1 MAQEPIW
8 PGSGSA
14 VSGNTPFGTFDDDS
28 TYQTEAPKFADWC
41 AKRLGYPL
49 MNVELQDKQFYACL
63 EESVTEYSAQIN
75 QFNIKDNLLNLQGQ
89 PTSSNLTHK
98 RVTPNLGRNVFLSE
112 AYGTEAGVGGLV
124 DIKSGSIDIVSGSS
138 DYDVNALFAEVSE
151 SGNAIELR
159 KIFYQEKPAVQRYFD
174 PYAGTGAGTMNLLDQ
189 FGFGNY
195 SPAVS
200 FLMMPVYADML
211 RMQAIELNDS
221 IRKSSYSFQLRNNR
235 LRIFPKPTNDY
246 KLHFNYVVRSDR
258 DNAMVTEYSGSS
270 DVISDF
276 SNVPYDNM
284 TYGHINDV
292 GRQWI
297 RKYGLAL
304 TKELLGIIRSKYG
317 AIPIPGAETSLDGD
331 TLRTEA
337 SAEKEVL
344 VTQLRE
350 MLEQTSRRA
359 LLEADK
365 DESEFLQEKLK
376 KVPYPI
382 YIGKGCERWQ
392 THDFSE
398 KKIKTHLI
406 ELIKNLSV
414 I

>member
-14 VSGNTPFGTFDDDS
+14 VSGNTPFGFYDTDS
-28 TYQTEAPKFADWC
+28 EFQSEAPKFATWC
-41 AKRLGYPL
+41 AQRLGYPL
-49 MNVELQDKQFYACL
+49 MNVELQDIQFYACL
-63 EESVTEYSAQIN
+63 EESVSEYSAQIN
-75 QFNIKDNLLNLQGQ
+75 QFNIKDNLLSLQGQ
-89 PTSSNLTHK
+89 STSSNLTHK
-98 RVTPNLGRNVFLSE
+98 RVTPNLGRSVFLSQ

-124 DIKSGSIDIVSGSS
+124 EVKSGSVDVVSGSQT
-138 DYDVNALFAEVSE
+138 YDLNALWADVSE
-151 SGNAIELR
+151 SGNAIEL
-159 KIFYQEKPAVQRYFD
+159 KKVFYEETPAVQRYFD

-195 SPAVS
+195 SPAVT

-211 RMQAIELNDS
+211 RLQAIELNDQ
-221 IRKSSYSFQLRNNR
+221 IRKSAYSFQLRNNK
-235 LRIFPKPTNDY
+235 LRIFPRPDSSY
-246 KLHFNYVVRSDR
+246 KLHFEYVVRSDR
-258 DNAMVTEYSGSS
+258 DDVLITEYSGSS

-284 TYGHINDV
+284 KFTNINDV
-292 GRQWI
+292 GKQWI

-304 TKELLGIIRSKYG
+304 TKELLGIVRSKYG

-331 TLRTEA
+331 TLRSEA
-337 SAEKEVL
+337 SAEKEAL

-350 MLEQTSRRA
+350 ILEQSSRKA
-359 LLEADK
+359 LMEADK

-382 YIGKGCERWQ
+382 YIG
-392 THDFSE
+392 
-398 KKIKTHLI
+398 
-406 ELIKNLSV
+406 
-414 I
+414 

>member
-14 VSGNTPFGTFDDDS
+14 VSGNTPFGFYDTDS
-28 TYQTEAPKFADWC
+28 EFQTEAPKFAAWC
-41 AKRLGYPL
+41 AQRLGYPL
-49 MNVELQDKQFYACL
+49 MNVELQDSQFYACL
-63 EESVTEYSAQIN
+63 EESVSEYSAQIN
-75 QFNIKDNLLNLQGQ
+75 QFNIKDNLLSLQGQ
-89 PTSSNLTHK
+89 STSSNLTHK
-98 RVTPNLGRNVFLSE
+98 RVTPNLGRSVFLSQ

-124 DIKSGSIDIVSGSS
+124 EVKSGSVDIVSGSQT
-138 DYDVNALFAEVSE
+138 YDLNALWADVSE
-151 SGNAIELR
+151 SGNAIELQR
-159 KIFYQEKPAVQRYFD
+159 VFYEETPAVQRYFD

-195 SPAVS
+195 SPAVT

-211 RMQAIELNDS
+211 RLQAIELNDQ
-221 IRKSSYSFQLRNNR
+221 IRKSAYSFQLRNNK
-235 LRIFPKPTNDY
+235 LRIFPRPDSSY
-246 KLHFNYVVRSDR
+246 KLHFEYVVRSDR
-258 DNAMVTEYSGSS
+258 DNALITEHSGSS

-284 TYGHINDV
+284 KFTSINDV
-292 GRQWI
+292 GKQWI

-304 TKELLGIIRSKYG
+304 TKELLGIVRSKYG

-331 TLRTEA
+331 TLRSEA
-337 SAEKEVL
+337 SAEKEAL

-350 MLEQTSRRA
+350 ILEQSSRKA
-359 LLEADK
+359 LMEADK

-382 YIGKGCERWQ
+382 YIG
-392 THDFSE
+392 
-398 KKIKTHLI
+398 
-406 ELIKNLSV
+406 
-414 I
+414 